1 MRRRKRVNRVEGF
14 LLQLKQVLCCVTMSL
29 PQFWAAAPLS
39 WLCSSATNNLAG
51 DDVIHYY
58 FKKKLKCMCNL
69 YLDSQLGFRVHPTVQ
84 TWPIKKHLA
93 ITALI

>member
-1 MRRRKRVNRVEGF
+1 MRRRKRVNRLEGF

-58 FKKKLKCMCNL
+58 LKKKIKMHVQFLFRFAA
-69 YLDSQLGFRVHPTVQ
+69 GFQSAPHSPDMA
-84 TWPIKKHLA
+84 H
-93 ITALI
+93 